1 MNTLQRSLKPLI
13 MVCVLAT
20 FQVTIGSAKS
30 PSDPEVIRRLENM
43 QTIVDVRINEDVL
56 DMVSFYTDKN
66 RRDSERILSRATLY
80 FPVIEQAL
88 REKELPD
95 ELKYIAVIESSL
107 DPVAV
112 SHQGA
117 AGIWQFMKGTADLF
131 NLSMDKHIDERRDVL
146 KSTDKALDYLKYLYE
161 SYGDWALALA
171 AYNCGTARLN
181 GAIKKA
187 NGSTDYW
194 AISSHLPKETRKYVP
209 KFIAVSYLMN
219 YYYLHDINP
228 SELPE
233 DIKYTTS
240 VKVFEKVDFKKL
252 SKDLELELDL
262 IRYLNPVFN
271 KDQIPATDD
280 GKYIL
285 TLPDIKMT
293 AFAEKYGVSAE
304 IVCGPFGI
312 KRPAENTEL
321 ASEQVKREAI
331 AMLESLRRRN
341 IATRDNLKDTS
352 VFRTLA
358 KSRVAGFESLRVYKL
373 KRKESMADVAEN
385 HNIPLEE
392 LLAINN
398 ITPDEEV
405 APGSFIKLSK

>member
-1 MNTLQRSLKPLI
+1 MNTLQRILKPFYL
-13 MVCVLAT
+13 VCILAT
-20 FQVTIGSAKS
+20 FLVTTGSAKS

-43 QTIVDVRINEDVL
+43 QTIVNVRINEDVL
-56 DMVSFYTDKN
+56 DMVSFYTDRNK
-66 RRDSERILSRATLY
+66 RDSERILSRAALY
-80 FPVIEQAL
+80 FPTIEQAL
-88 REKELPD
+88 RERELPD
-95 ELKYIAVIESSL
+95 ELKYISVIESSL
-107 DPVAV
+107 NPVAE

-117 AGIWQFMKGTADLF
+117 TGMWQFMKGTAELF
-131 NLSMDKHIDERRDVL
+131 NLNMDKHIDERKDIV
-146 KSTDKALDYLKYLYE
+146 KSTEKALDYLKYLYE

-181 GAIKKA
+181 GAIKKS
-187 NGSTDYW
+187 NRSTDYW
-194 AISSHLPKETRKYVP
+194 TILRHLPRETQKYVP

-219 YYYLHDINP
+219 YYYLHDIRP

-233 DIKYTTS
+233 DIVYTSS

-262 IRYLNPVFN
+262 IRYLNPIFK
-271 KDQIPATDD
+271 KDQIPATDE
-280 GKYIL
+280 GRYML
-285 TLPDIKMT
+285 TLPDTKMA
-293 AFAEKYGVSAE
+293 AFAERYGVKEE
-304 IVCGPFGI
+304 IVIGPFGI
-312 KRPAENTEL
+312 RRPTENSDL
-321 ASEQVKREAI
+321 AAEQVKREAI

-358 KSRVAGFESLRVYKL
+358 KSRVPGFESMKVYKL
-373 KRKESMADVAEN
+373 RKKESVEDVAVRY
-385 HNIPLEE
+385 NIPLED

-398 ITPDEEV
+398 INPDDEV